1 MVKYF
6 LTLCSTGILIIALF
20 RLGMMYFLD
29 VNTLIILSGV
39 RIELCLCQVLIDGT
53 IYRAELPAVSQNLAG
68 ASS

>member
-20 RLGMMYFLD
+20 QPGMMYFLD

-39 RIELCLCQVLIDGT
+39 RIELCLSQVLTDGS
-53 IYRAELPAVSQNLAG
+53 IYRAEFPAVSQNLAG